1 MKTDFPL
8 LGQDS
13 RGFPLV
19 YLDNAATTQKPKVV
33 IDAITEFYQKTNAN
47 VHRGAHEISI
57 RATEIFEESRARV
70 SEFINAERP
79 QEIIFTRGTTESINL
94 LANCLQN
101 RLSEGDEI
109 LITLM
114 EHHSNI
120 VPWQMA
126 CDRTGAK
133 LMAVDVDD
141 QGNLDWSDL
150 THKLTD
156 KTKIFAFTHVSNALG
171 TVNPAYEM
179 VQLAKQFNVI
189 TVVDG
194 AQAALHEPLNMRKLD
209 CDFYAFSGH
218 KVFAPTGVGV
228 LYGKY
233 DLLSEMPPWQGGGEM
248 IESVS
253 IANTTYQSPPYK
265 FEAGTPA
272 IAEVIGLGRAIE
284 YINTLDRGQINQKEQ
299 ALVKSVANR
308 LSRMER
314 VNLIGNPDNRQ
325 SVISFLVDGSHP
337 HDVGQILDQQGVA
350 VRSGHHCTM
359 PLMARLKIPGT
370 VRASFSLYS
379 DDRDADR
386 LVETVEKATDLL

>member
-8 LGQDS
+8 LEQDS

-57 RATEIFEESRARV
+57 RATEIFEESRVRV
-70 SEFINAERP
+70 SAFINAERP
-79 QEIIFTRGTTESINL
+79 QEIIFTSGTTESINL

-126 CDRTGAK
+126 CERTGAK

-299 ALVKSVANR
+299 ALVKSAANR

>member
-1 MKTDFPL
+1 MKKDFPL
-8 LGQDS
+8 LKQDS
-13 RGFPLV
+13 RGFPIV

-33 IDAITEFYQKTNAN
+33 IDAVTEFYQKTNAN
-47 VHRGAHEISI
+47 IHRGAHELSI
-57 RATEIFEESRARV
+57 RATELFEESRVKV

-79 QEIIFTRGTTESINL
+79 QEIIFTGGTTESINL

-101 RLSEGDEI
+101 RLSEDDEI

-120 VPWQMA
+120 VPWQIA
-126 CDRTGAK
+126 CKRTGAK
-133 LMAVDVDD
+133 LVAVDVDD

-150 THKLTD
+150 KNKLTD
-156 KTKIFAFTHVSNALG
+156 KTKILAFTHVSNALG
-171 TVNPAYEM
+171 TVNPAHEI
-179 VQLAKQFNVI
+179 VQLAKQFNVT

-194 AQAALHEPLNMRKLD
+194 AQAALHEPLDMRKLD
-209 CDFYAFSGH
+209 CDFYTFSGH
-218 KVFAPTGVGV
+218 KVFGPTGVGV
-228 LYGKY
+228 LYGKH

-253 IANTTYQSPPYK
+253 IANSTYQSPPHK

-272 IAEVIGLGRAIE
+272 IAEVIGLGKAIE
-284 YINTLDRGQINQKEQ
+284 YINTLNREQMNQKEQ
-299 ALVKSVANR
+299 ALVRSVANE
-308 LSRMER
+308 LSSLAR
-314 VNLIGNPDNRQ
+314 VRLIGSPDNRQ

-359 PLMARLKIPGT
+359 PLMERLKIPGT

-379 DDRDADR
+379 DDQDADR
-386 LVETVEKATDLL
+386 LIETVEKAADLL

>member
-126 CDRTGAK
+126 CERTGAK

-386 LVETVEKATDLL
+386 LVEAVEKATDLL

>member
-1 MKTDFPL
+1 MRTDFPL

-33 IDAITEFYQKTNAN
+33 IDAITEFYQKKNAN

-126 CDRTGAK
+126 CERTGAK

>member
-126 CDRTGAK
+126 CERTGAK

>member
-8 LGQDS
+8 LEQDS

-126 CDRTGAK
+126 CERTGAK

-299 ALVKSVANR
+299 ALVKSAANR

>member
-1 MKTDFPL
+1 MKKDFPL
-8 LGQDS
+8 LKQDS

-33 IDAITEFYQKTNAN
+33 IDAVTEFYQKTNAN
-47 VHRGAHEISI
+47 VHRGAHELSI
-57 RATEIFEESRARV
+57 RATELFEESRVKV

-79 QEIIFTRGTTESINL
+79 QEIIFTGGTTESINL

-101 RLSEGDEI
+101 RLSEDDEI

-120 VPWQMA
+120 VPWQIA
-126 CDRTGAK
+126 CKRTGAK
-133 LMAVDVDD
+133 LAAVDVDD

-150 THKLTD
+150 KNKLTD
-156 KTKIFAFTHVSNALG
+156 KTKILAFTHVSNALG
-171 TVNPAYEM
+171 TVNPAHEI

-194 AQAALHEPLNMRKLD
+194 AQAALHEPLDMRKLD
-209 CDFYAFSGH
+209 CDFYTFSGH
-218 KVFAPTGVGV
+218 KVFGPTGVGV
-228 LYGKY
+228 LYGKH

-248 IESVS
+248 IEFVS
-253 IANTTYQSPPYK
+253 IANSTYQSPPYK

-272 IAEVIGLGRAIE
+272 IAEVIGLGKAIE
-284 YINTLDRGQINQKEQ
+284 YINTLNREQMNQKEQ
-299 ALVKSVANR
+299 ALVRSVANE
-308 LSRMER
+308 LSSLAR
-314 VNLIGNPDNRQ
+314 VRLIGSPDNRQ

-359 PLMARLKIPGT
+359 PLMERLKIPGT

-379 DDRDADR
+379 DDQDADR
-386 LVETVEKATDLL
+386 LIKTVEKAADLL

>member
-8 LGQDS
+8 LGQNS

-126 CDRTGAK
+126 CERTGAK

>member
-8 LGQDS
+8 LEQDS

-70 SEFINAERP
+70 SAFINAERP

-126 CDRTGAK
+126 CERTGAK

-299 ALVKSVANR
+299 ALVKSAANR

>member
-70 SEFINAERP
+70 SAFINAERP

-101 RLSEGDEI
+101 RLSQGDEI

-126 CDRTGAK
+126 CERTGAK
-133 LMAVDVDD
+133 LIAVDVDD

-299 ALVKSVANR
+299 ALVKSAANR

>member
-1 MKTDFPL
+1 MKKDFPL
-8 LGQDS
+8 LKQDS

-33 IDAITEFYQKTNAN
+33 IDAVTEFYQKTNAN
-47 VHRGAHEISI
+47 VHRGAHELSI
-57 RATEIFEESRARV
+57 RATELFEESRVKV

-79 QEIIFTRGTTESINL
+79 QEIIFTGGTTESINL

-101 RLSEGDEI
+101 RLSEDDEI

-120 VPWQMA
+120 VPWQIA
-126 CDRTGAK
+126 CKRTGAK
-133 LMAVDVDD
+133 LAAVDVDD

-150 THKLTD
+150 KNKLTD
-156 KTKIFAFTHVSNALG
+156 KTKILAFTHVSNALG
-171 TVNPAYEM
+171 TVNPAHEI

-194 AQAALHEPLNMRKLD
+194 AQAALHEPLDMRKLD
-209 CDFYAFSGH
+209 CDFYTFSGH
-218 KVFAPTGVGV
+218 KVFGPTGVGV
-228 LYGKY
+228 LYGKH

-248 IESVS
+248 IEFVS
-253 IANTTYQSPPYK
+253 IANSTYQSPPYK

-272 IAEVIGLGRAIE
+272 IAEVIGLGKAIE
-284 YINTLDRGQINQKEQ
+284 YINTLNREQMNQKEQ
-299 ALVKSVANR
+299 ALVRSVANE
-308 LSRMER
+308 LSSLAR
-314 VNLIGNPDNRQ
+314 VRLIGSPDNRQ

-359 PLMARLKIPGT
+359 PLMERLKIPGT

-379 DDRDADR
+379 DDQDADR
-386 LVETVEKATDLL
+386 LIETVEKAADLL

>member
-1 MKTDFPL
+1 MKKDFPL
-8 LGQDS
+8 LEQDS

-33 IDAITEFYQKTNAN
+33 IDSITEFYQKTNAN
-47 VHRGAHEISI
+47 VHRGAHELSI
-57 RATEIFEESRARV
+57 RATELFEESRVKV

-79 QEIIFTRGTTESINL
+79 QEIIFTGGTTESINL

-101 RLSEGDEI
+101 RLSEDDEI

-120 VPWQMA
+120 VPWQIA
-126 CDRTGAK
+126 CKRTGAK
-133 LMAVDVDD
+133 LAAVDVDD

-150 THKLTD
+150 KNKLTD
-156 KTKIFAFTHVSNALG
+156 KTKILAFTHVSNALG
-171 TVNPAYEM
+171 TVNPAHEI

-194 AQAALHEPLNMRKLD
+194 AQAALHEPLDMRKLD
-209 CDFYAFSGH
+209 CDFYTFSGH
-218 KVFAPTGVGV
+218 KVFGPTGVGV
-228 LYGKY
+228 LYGKH

-248 IESVS
+248 IEFVS
-253 IANTTYQSPPYK
+253 IANSTYQSPPYK

-272 IAEVIGLGRAIE
+272 IAEVIGLGKAIE
-284 YINTLDRGQINQKEQ
+284 YINTLNREQMNQKEQ
-299 ALVKSVANR
+299 ALVRSVANE
-308 LSRMER
+308 LSSLTR
-314 VNLIGNPDNRQ
+314 VRLIGSPDNRQ

-359 PLMARLKIPGT
+359 PLMERLKIPGT

-379 DDRDADR
+379 DDQDADR
-386 LVETVEKATDLL
+386 LIETVEKAANLL

>member
-8 LGQDS
+8 LEQDS

-79 QEIIFTRGTTESINL
+79 QEIIFTSGTTESINL

-126 CDRTGAK
+126 CERTGAK

-299 ALVKSVANR
+299 ALVKSAANR

>member
-1 MKTDFPL
+1 MRTDFPL

-33 IDAITEFYQKTNAN
+33 IDAITEFYQKKNAN

-57 RATEIFEESRARV
+57 KATEIFEESRARV

-126 CDRTGAK
+126 CERTGAK

-386 LVETVEKATDLL
+386 LVEAVEKATDLL

>member
-1 MKTDFPL
+1 MRTDFPL

-33 IDAITEFYQKTNAN
+33 IDAITEFYQKKNAN

-126 CDRTGAK
+126 CERTGAK

-386 LVETVEKATDLL
+386 LVEAVEKATDLL